1 LVQKNYPAVHRTVRV
16 FDEHGTELQPTY
28 LRRAKGLI
36 KHGRASWTGSG
47 KDAIRLCVLPT
58 NFVTEDN
65 TMSDTNINETII
77 EKDAVLEV
85 LIKVLGRMSD
95 LIAESTDTEQLTIY
109 AKLYTDTLDLI
120 KDLKKQNQEVEL
132 AKLKKE

>member
-1 LVQKNYPAVHRTVRV
+1 
-16 FDEHGTELQPTY
+16 
-28 LRRAKGLI
+28 
-36 KHGRASWTGSG
+36 
-47 KDAIRLCVLPT
+47 VLPT